1 MKLKKKMSLLELPTQ
16 LFSYFGEFLELSDI
30 RALALTN
37 KTILQKI
44 EKEKIYH
51 HYLKR
56 KFEIYILPEGFK
68 SWRELTKQII
78 EIKWEKCSKSF
89 TISEKNK
96 KIISS
101 SGWGCALTNLSF
113 TKGRHL
119 ITFRIEKYVFG
130 FLGIALED
138 TPLEEPCFGK
148 NCYGFSPY
156 YKSYR

>member
-1 MKLKKKMSLLELPTQ
+1 MSLLELPTQ

-30 RALALTN
+30 RALSLTN

-44 EKEKIYH
+44 EKERIYH

-56 KFEIYILPEGFK
+56 KFEIYTLPEGSK

-119 ITFRIEKYVFG
+119 ITFFIQIYSLG
-130 FLGIALED
+130 FLGIALET
-138 TPLEEPCFGK
+138 TPLETHCCGLDCFG
-148 NCYGFSPY
+148 YSPY
-156 YKSYR
+156 YHSYRQIS

>member
-1 MKLKKKMSLLELPTQ
+1 MSLLELPTQ

-56 KFEIYILPEGFK
+56 KFNISALPEGFK
-68 SWRELTKQII
+68 SWRELTKQMIRV
-78 EIKWEKCSKSF
+78 EWEKCSETF
-89 TISEKNK
+89 TISENRK
-96 KIISS
+96 KIETKN
-101 SGWGCALTNLSF
+101 GVWACALTNFSI

-119 ITFRIEKYVFG
+119 ITFQVEKYSLG

-138 TPLEEPCFGK
+138 TPLNEPCFGK
-148 NCYGFSPY
+148 KCYGYSPSY
-156 YKSYR
+156 LSYR

>member
-1 MKLKKKMSLLELPTQ
+1 MSLLELPTQ

-30 RALALTN
+30 RALSLTN

-56 KFEIYILPEGFK
+56 KFNISALPEGFK
-68 SWRELTKQII
+68 SWREFTKKMV
-78 EIKWEKCSKSF
+78 EINWGNCPETF
-89 TISEKNK
+89 TISENRK
-96 KIISS
+96 KILTKNGI
-101 SGWGCALTNLSF
+101 WGCALTNLSF

-119 ITFRIEKYVFG
+119 ITFRVEKYSLG

-138 TPLEEPCFGK
+138 TPLDKPCFGK
-148 NCYGFSPY
+148 KCFAYSPY
-156 YKSYR
+156 YESYR